1 MIVPVSYLQTDPRWS
16 NNNYSTAGEQ
26 TTIGKSGGGP
36 TCMAMV
42 IASLKDKS
50 ITPANTAAWS
60 LANGYKARNQGTYY
74 SYFKPQGAA
83 FDIKVAQ
90 VNASNIYGNRAHPA
104 HDKPLE
110 AIKSGD
116 WVICCMGKGNWTS
129 SGHYILWYGMDGDKA
144 LINDPNSTAA
154 SRIRAKLSLLQSQ
167 VKYYWVVTIPANM
180 KGDKDMTMSQE
191 EFNQLFHNMIVQLR
205 EQPPQEWS
213 EEDRQWA
220 ESMGLI
226 TGNENGE
233 KQYRDYVTR
242 EQLTVF
248 MHRLFS
254 LFKG

>member
-1 MIVPVSYLQTDPRWS
+1 MIVPASYLQTDPRWS

-26 TTIGKSGGGP
+26 TTIGKSGCGP

-42 IASLKDKS
+42 IATLKDKRV
-50 ITPANTAAWS
+50 TPEDTAAWS
-60 LANGYKARNQGTYY
+60 RANGYKARNQGTYY
-74 SYFKPQGAA
+74 SYFKPQGEVC
-83 FDIKVAQ
+83 DIKVAQ
-90 VNASNIYGNRAHPA
+90 VNTSNIYGNMAHQA
-104 HDKPLE
+104 HDKALE
-110 AIKSGD
+110 AIKSGN

-129 SGHYILWYGMDGDKA
+129 SGHYILWYGMEGSKA
-144 LINDPNSTAA
+144 LINDPNSSKP
-154 SRIRAKLSLLQSQ
+154 SRIRAELSLLQSQ
-167 VKYYWVVTIPANM
+167 VKYYWIVTVP
-180 KGDKDMTMSQE
+180 KEGEEVTQE
-191 EFNQLFHNMIVQLR
+191 QFNEFFHNMIVQLR
-205 EQPPQEWS
+205 KQPPQDWS
-213 EEDRQWA
+213 EEDRTWA